1 MKKILS
7 ILIAMTLVMSLFG
20 GIAFA
25 AGSSSS
31 GAMVIYRNPPKEEP
45 AEEEPVEEATPVE
58 AEEAVEETTP
68 AEAEEVVEEATAE
81 EAEEVVEETAPV
93 EPEEATAE
101 EATAEEPVEE
111 EAVEEAEEVVEEATL
126 EEATSEEAT
135 EEEAAPESVELPED
149 ATKIHTLQDALNPDR
164 SIDIWVSFEGDV
176 LCAGTNVTLFA
187 VLNGYENLT
196 YAMHWEMNTGSGWT
210 TVGELN
216 RLTYSFVLNEQLYN
230 AEWRVVVDITA
241 GEIAEPA
248 QEA

>member
-7 ILIAMTLVMSLFG
+7 ILIAMSLMISLFSG
-20 GIAFA
+20 VAF

-31 GAMVIYRNPPKEEP
+31 GGMIIMRKTEEP
-45 AEEEPVEEATPVE
+45 AKEPEAEEATPAE
-58 AEEAVEETTP
+58 ATPAEPEAEETTP
-68 AEAEEVVEEATAE
+68 AEAT
-81 EAEEVVEETAPV
+81 PV
-93 EPEEATAE
+93 EPEETTEEATAE

-111 EAVEEAEEVVEEATL
+111 EAVEEAEEVVEEATS
-126 EEATSEEAT
+126 EEAPVEEAT

-187 VLNGYENLT
+187 VLNGYDNLT
-196 YAMHWEMNTGSGWT
+196 YAMHWEMNTGSGWEV
-210 TVGELN
+210 VGELN